1 LDFDQIP
8 GTLTA
13 YEMKIS
19 KDKSTTREAYF
30 KVDKNEEFELHE
42 IEEKIVRRLKKG
54 SGKYQDKFP
63 FKFFNYGKIGNFA
76 SKCPHKKQYR
86 NSEGENKYK

>member
-13 YEMKIS
+13 YEINIS

-54 SGKYQDKFP
+54 SGKYQGKFP

-76 SKCPHKKQYR
+76 SKCAHKKQYR